1 MYDKGKKLD
10 SKGIILACVG
20 IIAVCIAINI
30 AFAVFPPWEGRMVP
44 RARNP
49 QLEPTARPKS
59 QVTSQ
64 MMGRKQTLRMDRARR
79 PRLTPRSCP
88 CPTTCRRKRPRQVSR
103 TLSPHTVTS
112 LTSEYGVPEKTAYR
126 VERRECGNGPR
137 WLRYPLLGHP
147 RLLPKRD
154 GDSRDRRF
162 HQGRGLQRRDVLI

>member
-30 AFAVFPPWEGRMVP
+30 AFAVFPPMGRSDGTSS
-44 RARNP
+44 RNL

-64 MMGRKQTLRMDRARR
+64 MMDRKPTVRMDRARR
-79 PRLTPRSCP
+79 PMLTPRSWP

-103 TLSPHTVTS
+103 TPSPHTS
-112 LTSEYGVPEKTAYR
+112 
-126 VERRECGNGPR
+126 
-137 WLRYPLLGHP
+137 HP
-147 RLLPKRD
+147 
-154 GDSRDRRF
+154 
-162 HQGRGLQRRDVLI
+162 

>member
-30 AFAVFPPWEGRMVP
+30 AFAVFPP
-44 RARNP
+44 
-49 QLEPTARPKS
+49 
-59 QVTSQ
+59 
-64 MMGRKQTLRMDRARR
+64 MGRSDGTSSEESSIGTDGA
-79 PRLTPRSCP
+79 SE
-88 CPTTCRRKRPRQVSR
+88 VSGDESDDGPE
-103 TLSPHTVTS
+103 TDGADGQGETAHVDPSIVAVPDNLPEEATQAGFQDAVAAYLTS
-112 LTSEYGVPEKTAYR
+112 LTSEYGVPEKTLIESSDVNA
-126 VERRECGNGPR
+126 GWPR

-147 RLLPKRD
+147 CLLPQRD